1 MLLFV
6 ASTGFSFS
14 QESEEELKATAEKLF
29 ENEQYA
35 EAKTYVER
43 LLALNPRST
52 DYQYKYGTCLLYSGY
67 KKQDAFKYLS
77 YSVTDPNI
85 NVAAYFFL
93 GKAYHLTYQ
102 FNEAIKNYELYK
114 QKAGA
119 NVNKKF
125 DVNRQ
130 IEMCQNGKRLLSTL
144 TEIIVLDKKEIK
156 TEDFF
161 RIYDLRNIGG
171 EVLVTAGFQTK
182 IDKKKNY
189 TPLIHFPAN
198 AKEVYYASY
207 GDTDN
212 GHKDIYCRKK
222 LPDGSWGLP
231 QLVQGNV
238 NTSYDEDYPYM
249 HPGGEYLY
257 FSSKGHNSM
266 GGYDVFRCKLD
277 PETGIFGPPEN
288 IDFAISSTDNDMFYV
303 VDSLDQYA
311 CFASSRQSTNGKMF
325 VYRVKVDRIPLQI
338 AVIKGDFAST
348 IKPENKKIS
357 IVVTDYASGEKIG
370 TFNTD
375 TKGKYLITLPKS
387 GKYQYEIKV
396 DGSSVSHKYLMT
408 VPYFKEFKP
417 LKQHIQEE
425 MLESNEIVKVTD
437 LFNEGFDDPLAILAE
452 VIQQRAE
459 LNVNVQ
465 NFNLEEIDSQSKG
478 NEIFVDLGLPKDAS
492 PQDMQAKVEEL
503 VQKQETAANGT
514 QKLTDGARIQANEA
528 LADAE
533 KLQNEAKALVAQS
546 NGATDKEKY
555 DLLKE
560 AKERMDKADELKA
573 EAGLLI
579 HFSDSLA
586 PELAQEKKDVEALKA
601 ITTDVKERVQTDRTE
616 SIPSILKENSDLLK
630 EVNANQ
636 AKNPIDPVLEEKKEI
651 VQKGN
656 KLHETVTSYKGSL
669 KDKIKEI
676 ELLQQELA
684 IAKTKEKPAIESK
697 IAVSQNDTTLL
708 KDEISVLE
716 KKIDENKKQEKAID
730 AELQFLQNVNNV
742 VTTNPPTAEQVKQ
755 RAVEVDSKNNRSLDN
770 YIDAELKKLEKNPQ
784 IAGTNGGD
792 KDPQELLDKGMS
804 DLEVQVTSFNEEEA
818 SIDAAPNLTPNEKA
832 QLKIDNDKKVLKEIS
847 ELETDL
853 KEELAKNPNNEKA
866 KTQLNR
872 VEQIKTD
879 AEAEI
884 AQNQKIINDS
894 QGSTSDGATAEKELK
909 VVYPTYAVEKSAIKE
924 SAPDKQLEA
933 LNKLDEKLLD
943 KVNTELQQVE
953 QQLAADPT
961 NQGLKDRKTALT
973 GLKEKTEQNITDR
986 KVAIQRMN
994 GGNDVTSITP
1004 ESELKQLIPDY
1015 QAQQDAV
1022 KTTNR
1027 RTELEARNEIDEEAL
1042 FKIASELNDA
1052 KEAAITNPNDPKLSS
1067 KVKALEKLLTDT
1079 KAKIEERKKEI
1090 ATLPVDTNVVE
1101 VIETSPEQELDKLIP
1116 DYEERISAIPTS
1128 DRKTELTER
1137 KKVEEQV
1144 ITTAK
1149 DELGH
1154 VNELLA
1160 SNPDDKTLQNRKDA
1174 LTELIQEKENTI
1186 SGYAA
1191 ELTTITDPEIVPETD
1206 NTAELKAEVRP
1217 DYQANLDKI
1226 EKSNLPEDQKA
1237 DARLKE
1243 EEALLAAVGNQIV
1256 KNEKALTKDPQNTA
1270 LQEKN
1275 EDLKEFQA
1283 IQEAKLEE
1291 QKADAVAIE
1300 KAKINPE
1307 VLTQEI
1313 QPEFNLPTEQDL
1325 AAKDDA
1331 KQKELAKQEQELR
1344 AALVK
1349 QQNQNEKKLKAGFDP
1364 KLVAENNVITEL
1376 MTQSVEREN
1385 RIGESTTET
1394 TAQEQLAERLT
1405 PEQKSGLTE
1414 KPVTVAQADEFIE
1427 ALTSVKEELTSELE
1441 NSDLS
1446 DTDRRTKEEQLQI
1459 VENRITL
1466 LTEAKKDLQAT
1477 TPELAETDN
1486 AADKRLTE
1494 LKTEE
1499 QRIQE
1504 ELKTASGADKRKLEK
1519 ELKVAA
1525 TERQQLQDS
1534 VTTIEIASVKETREA
1549 KTSTLPENDPIKE
1562 VVSARS
1568 TPDADKSATKDEV
1581 LQQEQEGLSLVDAAA
1596 KGNDIVGAFNDS
1608 KVVVAQPEEI
1618 EKVKRRYTI
1627 EIGQIDSEIE
1637 QLGTSPED
1645 KAKKAELEKHR
1656 NILEA
1661 KIEELEQIERHVADN
1676 KIKNDLLSEG
1686 LKETVTY
1693 EKEVAIR
1700 SNPDYPTALKAQQD
1714 LNTVITQRKSLE
1726 KEIAE
1731 LQERYA
1737 SEPENRADI
1746 LSELEALNEEMGNL
1760 QEEQLA
1766 QENKIKAIVDGK
1778 SPDALAWQNVV
1789 SRELPVVKPAI
1800 DTAILAPFVAEGF
1813 KIQTPTEAN
1822 PAPLNKDLPVGV
1834 KLPSGLVYRVQVG
1847 AFAKPVPEELFKEFT
1862 PVTGEKLNNGITRYM
1877 AGFFGSRQRVLDA
1890 QKQIRALG
1898 YADAFVV
1905 AYCDGERINLAEA
1918 RRLED
1923 LGLCVP
1929 RDQDS
1934 ITMEVVQNVIAQL
1947 PKDSLNPNAGKPSPG
1962 DYNKAPGAALAQAVE
1977 EKKGLF
1983 YTVQVGVYNKPV
1995 PSSQIK
2001 EITPLVTKRLDNGQ
2015 IRYSSGVFTSV
2026 GAAIPKKKEAISL
2039 GITDAFITAYY
2050 NGERISLEEAKRIL
2064 AEQGPDVLVKDEPVT
2079 VNVAAVENQLNE
2091 RIEAEKTEKIT
2102 EERGKAS
2109 LVSKDTYVSYPKAEL
2124 EQLNTVGTF
2133 YFDTVSKRIVSASY
2147 SSHKALPSVASA
2159 MTDFDTVYVGKVE
2172 EAVQRQSERVE
2183 ILANGEISGSLA
2195 NWLLRGN
2202 IPFESVKDAE
2212 TEAVKISIY
2221 ASKTANFDVILNQ
2234 LDVLGV
2240 SYKALNE
2247 LENVE

>member
-1 MLLFV
+1 M

-130 IEMCQNGKRLLSTL
+130 IEMCQNGKRLLSTI

-171 EVLVTAGFQTK
+171 EVVVTAGFQTK

-189 TPLIHFPAN
+189 TPLIHFPPN

-207 GDTDN
+207 GETDN
-212 GHKDIYCRKK
+212 GHKDIYSRKK

-277 PETGIFGPPEN
+277 PETGKFGPPEN

-311 CFASSRQSTNGKMF
+311 CFASARQSTNGKMF

-338 AVIKGDFAST
+338 AVIKGDFASS

-357 IVVTDYASGEKIG
+357 IVVTDYASGEKVG

-375 TKGKYLITLPKS
+375 AKGKYLITLPKS

-396 DGSSVSHKYLMT
+396 DGSSTTHKYLMT
-408 VPYFKEFKP
+408 VPYSKEFRP

-425 MLESNEIVKVTD
+425 MLESSEIVKVTD
-437 LFNEGFDDPLAILAE
+437 LFNESFDDPLAVLAE

-465 NFNLEEIDSQSKG
+465 NFNLEEIENKG
-478 NEIFVDLGLPKDAS
+478 KENEIFADLGLSKDAT
-492 PQDMQAKVEEL
+492 PQEIQSKVEEL
-503 VQKQETAANGT
+503 VQKQETTANGT

-528 LADAE
+528 LTDAE

-546 NGATDKEKY
+546 NGVPDKEKY

-573 EAGLLI
+573 EANLLI
-579 HFSDSLA
+579 HFSDSLG
-586 PELAQEKKDVEALKA
+586 PELAKEKKELGELKEL
-601 ITTDVKERVQTDRTE
+601 TTAVKASVQSDKTD
-616 SIPSILKENSDLLK
+616 SIPALLQQQADLLK
-630 EVNANQ
+630 DVNGNQ
-636 AKNPIDPVLEEKKEI
+636 AKNPIDPVLAEKKEI

-656 KLHETVTSYKGSL
+656 KLDETLTSYKNSL
-669 KDKIKEI
+669 KDKTN
-676 ELLQQELA
+676 ELEQLQQELA
-684 IAKTKEKPAIESK
+684 VAKTKEKPAIESK
-697 IAVSQNDTTLL
+697 IGVLQNDTTLL
-708 KDEISVLE
+708 KGEIAVLE
-716 KKIDENKKQEKAID
+716 KKIEDNRKQEKAIE

-742 VTTNPPTAEQVKQ
+742 VTTNPPTTDQVKQ
-755 RAVEVDSKNNRSLDN
+755 RVNEVDSKNVRSLDL
-770 YIDAELKKLEKNPQ
+770 YIDTQLQQLEKNPQ
-784 IAGTNGGD
+784 IAGTNGHET
-792 KDPQELLDKGMS
+792 DPQEELDKGMS
-804 DLEVQVTSFNEEEA
+804 ELEAQVNKFNEEEA
-818 SIDAAPNLTPNEKA
+818 SIDSAPNLTRNERA
-832 QLKIDNDKKVLKEIS
+832 QLKIDNDKKVLKEIN
-847 ELETDL
+847 ELESDL

-866 KTQLNR
+866 KTQLAR
-872 VEQIKTD
+872 VEQVKT
-879 AEAEI
+879 EAEGNI
-884 AQNQKIINDS
+884 AKNQKIINDS
-894 QGSTSDGATAEKELK
+894 QGSTSAGVTAEKELK
-909 VVYPTYAVEKSAIKE
+909 TVYPTYAAEKSAIKE
-924 SAPDKQLEA
+924 NDPAKQLES
-933 LNKLDEKLLD
+933 LNQLDEKLLD
-943 KVNTELQQVE
+943 TVTTELQQVE
-953 QQLAADPT
+953 QQLANDPT

-973 GLKEKTEQNITDR
+973 ELKQKTEQNISDR
-986 KVAIQRMN
+986 RTAIERMN
-994 GGNDVTSITP
+994 GGTDVAITP
-1004 ESELKQLIPDY
+1004 ESELKELIPDY

-1022 KTTNR
+1022 KTNNR
-1027 RTELEARNEIDEEAL
+1027 RVELEARNEIDEEAL
-1042 FKIASELNDA
+1042 FKIASGLNDA
-1052 KEAAITNPNDPKLSS
+1052 KEAATANPNDPKLTA
-1067 KVKALEKLLTDT
+1067 KVKALEKLQTDT

-1090 ATLPVDTNVVE
+1090 ATLPPLADTNVVE
-1101 VIETSPEQELDKLIP
+1101 VIETSPKEELEKLVP
-1116 DYEERISAIPTS
+1116 DYEERIAAVPTG
-1128 DRKTELTER
+1128 DRKEELTAR
-1137 KKVEEQV
+1137 KEIEEQV
-1144 ITTAK
+1144 VKTAK
-1149 DELGH
+1149 DELGQ

-1160 SNPDDKTLQNRKDA
+1160 ATPEDQTLKNKKDA
-1174 LTELIQEKENTI
+1174 LTELVASKEATIADYEKELTQI
-1186 SGYAA
+1186 AA
-1191 ELTTITDPEIVPETD
+1191 TDSIPETN
-1206 NTAELKAEVRP
+1206 NTDQLKSEVRP
-1217 DYQANLDKI
+1217 NYQANLDKI
-1226 EKSNLPEDQKA
+1226 ERSNLPEDEKA

-1243 EEALLAAVGNQIV
+1243 EEALLTDVESQIA
-1256 KNEKALTKDPQNTA
+1256 KNEKALAKDPQNTT
-1270 LQEKN
+1270 LKEKTD
-1275 EDLKEFQA
+1275 DLKEFQA
-1283 IQEAKLEE
+1283 IQEAKVEE
-1291 QKADAVAIE
+1291 QKTDAVAIE

-1307 VLTQEI
+1307 VLTQDI
-1313 QPEFNLPTEQDL
+1313 LPEYQLPTEQEL
-1325 AAKDDA
+1325 ATKDEA

-1344 AALVK
+1344 EALVK
-1349 QQNQNEKKLKAGFDP
+1349 QQNQNEKKLKTGFDP
-1364 KLVAENNVITEL
+1364 KLVAENRVITEL
-1376 MTQSVEREN
+1376 ISQSVEREN
-1385 RIGESTTET
+1385 RIGEGGTTEP
-1394 TAQEQLAERLT
+1394 TAQNQLAERLT

-1414 KPVTVAQADEFIE
+1414 KPATVAQADEFIGV
-1427 ALTSVKEELTSELE
+1427 LSTLKEELASELD
-1441 NSDLS
+1441 NPDLT
-1446 DTDRRTKEEQLQI
+1446 DTERKTKEEQLQI
-1459 VENRITL
+1459 VNDRLEVLAET
-1466 LTEAKKDLQAT
+1466 KKDLQAT
-1477 TPELAETDN
+1477 TPELTTTDSG
-1486 AADKRLTE
+1486 ADKRLSE

-1504 ELKTASGADKRKLEK
+1504 ELKTAEGADKRKLEK
-1519 ELKVAA
+1519 ELKVAS

-1534 VTTIEIASVKETREA
+1534 VTTAEIAAVKETREA
-1549 KTSTLPENDPIKE
+1549 KTNTLPEGDPIKE
-1562 VVSARS
+1562 VVTARS
-1568 TPDADKSATKDEV
+1568 TPEENPSATKQEV
-1581 LQQEQEGLSLVDAAA
+1581 LQQEQEGLSLVDAAT
-1596 KGNDIVGAFNDS
+1596 KGNDIVSAFNDD

-1618 EKVKRRYTI
+1618 EKVKRRYSI
-1627 EIGQIDSEIE
+1627 EIGQIEGE
-1637 QLGTSPED
+1637 LEKLGTSPED
-1645 KAKKAELEKHR
+1645 QTKKAELEKQR
-1656 NILEA
+1656 AVLQA
-1661 KIEELEQIERHVADN
+1661 KVEELEQIEQHVADN

-1686 LKETVTY
+1686 LTENVTY
-1693 EKEVAIR
+1693 EKEIEIR
-1700 SNPDYPTALKAQQD
+1700 SNPDYPAVLKAQQD
-1714 LNTVITQRKSLE
+1714 LNAVINQQKSVE
-1726 KEIAE
+1726 KEIAA

-1737 SEPENRADI
+1737 KEPENRAEIVD
-1746 LSELEALNEEMGNL
+1746 ELAALNEEMGNL
-1760 QEEQLA
+1760 KEEQIA

-1813 KIQTPTEAN
+1813 KIQTPTETN

-1898 YADAFVV
+1898 YTDAFVV

-1947 PKDSLNPNAGKPSPG
+1947 PKDSLNPTIGKPSPG
-1962 DYNKAPGAALAQAVE
+1962 DYNKAPGAAVAEAVE

-1995 PSSQIK
+1995 PGSQLHDIN
-2001 EITPLVTKRLDNGQ
+2001 PLVTKRLENGQ

-2026 GAAIPKKKEAISL
+2026 AQAVPKKKEAISL

-2064 AEQGPDVLVKDEPVT
+2064 AEQGPDVLVKEEPVA

-2091 RIEAEKTEKIT
+2091 RIEAEKTEKLT

-2109 LVSKDTYVSYPKAEL
+2109 LVSRDTYVSYPKAEL

-2147 SSHKALPSVASA
+2147 SSRKALPVVASA
-2159 MTDFDTVYVGKVE
+2159 MTEFDTVYVGKVE
-2172 EAVQRQSERVE
+2172 ESVQRQSERVE
-2183 ILANGEISGSLA
+2183 ILANGEVSGNLA

-2202 IPFESVKDAE
+2202 IPFESMKDTE